1 MSGETQVVQGSGWFE
16 IGNLRAFGK
25 KMLNGLVISIALAI
39 FAGFTEFV
47 TSQIQN
53 APVDGKT
60 RAAILLICAN
70 IIGFLRRTIFPTD
83 PVVVAK
89 KD

>member
-1 MSGETQVVQGSGWFE
+1 MADEHEVVPGTGWFE
-16 IGNLRAFGK
+16 IGNLQAFGK
-25 KMLNGLVISIALAI
+25 KMLNGLVISLALAI

-53 APVDGKT
+53 APVDEKT

-70 IIGFLRRTIFPTD
+70 IIGFLRRIVFPTD